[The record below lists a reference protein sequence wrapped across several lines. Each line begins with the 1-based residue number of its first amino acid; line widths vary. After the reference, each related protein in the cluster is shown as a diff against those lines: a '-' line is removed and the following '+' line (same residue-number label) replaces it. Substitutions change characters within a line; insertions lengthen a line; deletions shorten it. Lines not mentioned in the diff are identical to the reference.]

1 MTIRLTDLDQ
11 DDQTPIEQMRDPIGV
26 LLVEEAG
33 WAAVCAKSGFAESG
47 HGSPSG
53 LPGTTAWLTNC
64 SYDQVKGLKMTVGR
78 SDLRLRTSDWF
89 KPDLEEMLEDWGASR
104 LSLLKRAGLLS
115 KAVDRVMRLSYE
127 AIRGYADLSP
137 TREQALLNML
147 ERSASLATG
156 FRTVLAPEMERDVS
170 TEKRLTVATYSAMKF
185 GAFVLD
191 DSTLLDGELLVRL
204 RPPRMGYVEQI
215 LSRPVPAQG
224 KWQQARLE
232 KAELL
237 TPELLDSL
245 RELGR
250 PVLVTAR
257 AQPVRGAEDPFLT
270 TWTVPSGYGYVR
282 KTYPLEEVVELSGA
296 YRFHDPIVMVGPGWK
311 EPSAAGL
318 LRALKRACGGD
329 ELAHASWSAGV
340 VAENVLCAAMRNG
353 RAPRGE
359 NEGVTNP
366 ESVWIGAYDRIA
378 MRPHVSALQGFG
390 VTLMGGYAGGLRF
403 KATQDPE
410 LISAAV
416 NAGWE
421 LGLQSQMGL
430 IRRVRDMGSEVL
442 SSKELF
448 GGTGGHVLA
457 PLLTQAVRMG
467 PLWRIDEIM
476 ELSPE
481 RRLSAFFALL
491 GE

>member
-11 DDQTPIEQMRDPIGV
+11 DDQTPIDQMRDPIGV
-26 LLVEEAG
+26 LLVEEGG
-33 WAAVCAKSGFAESG
+33 WAAVCARSGFAESG
-47 HGSPSG
+47 PGAPSG

-89 KPDLEEMLEDWGASR
+89 KPDLEEMIEDWGAAR
-104 LSLLKRAGLLS
+104 LSLLKRAELLS

-127 AIRGYADLSP
+127 TIRGYAALSP
-137 TREQALLNML
+137 TREQALLNMV

-170 TEKRLTVATYSAMKF
+170 TEKRFTVATYSAMKF

-191 DSTLLDGELLVRL
+191 DSTLLEGELMLRL
-204 RPPRMGYVEQI
+204 RPPRMAYVEKI
-215 LSRPVPAQG
+215 LSQPVPAQG
-224 KWQQARLE
+224 KWQQARLD
-232 KAELL
+232 KADLL
-237 TPELLDSL
+237 TPELLASL

-257 AQPVRGAEDPFLT
+257 VQPVRGAEDPFLA

-311 EPSAAGL
+311 EASAAGL
-318 LRALKRACGGD
+318 LRAVRAACGAD
-329 ELAHASWSAGV
+329 PLAHASWSAGV

-353 RAPRGE
+353 RAPKGE
-359 NEGVTNP
+359 SEGVTNP

-378 MRPHVSALQGFG
+378 MRPHVGALQGFG

-403 KATQDPE
+403 KAPEDPE
-410 LISAAV
+410 LISTAL

-421 LGLQSQMGL
+421 MGLHAQIGL
-430 IRRVRDMGSEVL
+430 IRRVRDMGAEVL
-442 SSKELF
+442 SSRELF
-448 GGTGGHVLA
+448 GGAWEHVIA
-457 PLLTQAVRMG
+457 PLLTQSVRIG
-467 PLWRIDEIM
+467 PLWKIDEIM
-476 ELSPE
+476 ELDAE
-481 RRLSAFFALL
+481 RRLDAFIRLL

>member
-26 LLVEEAG
+26 LLVEEGG
-33 WAAVCAKSGFAESG
+33 WAAVCAKSGFADSG
-47 HGSPSG
+47 PGSPSG

-64 SYDQVKGLKMTVGR
+64 SFEQVKGLKMTVGR
-78 SDLRLRTSDWF
+78 SDMRLRTSDWF
-89 KPDLEEMLEDWGASR
+89 KPDLEEMLEDWGISR
-104 LSLLKRAGLLS
+104 LTLLKRAELLS

-127 AIRGYADLSP
+127 AIRGYAELSP
-137 TREQALLNML
+137 TREQALLNMV

-170 TEKRLTVATYSAMKF
+170 TEKRFTVATYSAMKF

-191 DSTLLDGELLVRL
+191 DSTLLDGELLIRL
-204 RPPRMGYVEQI
+204 RPPRMAYVEQI
-215 LSRPVPAQG
+215 LARPVPAQG

-232 KAELL
+232 KADLL
-237 TPELLDSL
+237 TPDLLASL
-245 RELGR
+245 RELRR

-257 AQPVRGAEDPFLT
+257 VQAIRGAEDPFLT

-282 KTYPLEEVVELSGA
+282 KTYPLEEVIELFGA

-318 LRALKRACGGD
+318 LRSVKAACGAD
-329 ELAHASWSAGV
+329 ALAHASWSAGV
-340 VAENVLCAAMRNG
+340 VAENILCAAMRNG

-403 KATQDPE
+403 KAPQDPE

-421 LGLQSQMGL
+421 MGLQAQMGL
-430 IRRVRDMGSEVL
+430 IRRVREMGAEVL
-442 SSKELF
+442 SSRELF
-448 GGTGGHVLA
+448 GGPPEHVIA
-457 PLLTQAVRMG
+457 PLLTQSVRMG
-467 PLWRIDEIM
+467 ALWKIDEIM
-476 ELSPE
+476 ELTAE
-481 RRLSAFFALL
+481 RRINAFIGLL